1 MPGWRAFLQ
10 EGAQAFLAFGTDAD
24 SGDGVF
30 GVASQRRSQRAM
42 TDFTQQVLAGAHG
55 RWTVEQQVVDPLID
69 FLLQFSHRVALRQQ
83 ADFPSPLPAETFCG
97 QRIAA
102 CRALADGLHHERA
115 DDRRC
120 QADAHFRQAELR
132 VVGAN
137 RHVAAT
143 DQAQRAAERRALHH
157 GQRRDFQFGE
167 VVHQLRQFPGVI
179 QVGVVIELGRLL
191 HPGQISA
198 GADLAWMQQ
207 SAELDYHTNLDDARE
222 LAELMY
228 NLAKL
233 KVPTLAVVQ
242 GAAFGGALG
251 LISCCDMA
259 IGADDAQ
266 FCLSEVR
273 IGLAPAVISPFVVQ
287 AIGERAAR
295 RYALTAER
303 FGGQRAREIGL
314 LSESY
319 PMAELEQKVDQW
331 VDNLLLNSP
340 AAMRASKDLLREVGH
355 GALTPALRRY
365 TENAI
370 ARIRVSPE
378 GQEGLRAFLQKRS
391 PTWQAETI
399 LKEPR

>member
-1 MPGWRAFLQ
+1 MSIDKPLSRAGSLPQEPWRRMNMSDFNTLELHSDPRGFATVWLNRAEKNNAFNAEMIRELI
-10 EGAQAFLAFGTDAD
+10 LALDK
-24 SGDGVF
+24 
-30 GVASQRRSQRAM
+30 VASDASLR
-42 TDFTQQVLAGAHG
+42 
-55 RWTVEQQVVDPLID
+55 
-69 FLLQFSHRVALRQQ
+69 FLLVRGR
-83 ADFPSPLPAETFCG
+83 G
-97 QRIAA
+97 K
-102 CRALADGLHHERA
+102 
-115 DDRRC
+115 
-120 QADAHFRQAELR
+120 HF
-132 VVGAN
+132 
-137 RHVAAT
+137 
-143 DQAQRAAERRALHH
+143 
-157 GQRRDFQFGE
+157 
-167 VVHQLRQFPGVI
+167 
-179 QVGVVIELGRLL
+179 
-191 HPGQISA
+191 SA

-233 KVPTLAVVQ
+233 KIPTLAVVQ

-319 PMAELEQKVDQW
+319 PSAELEQQVEQW
-331 VDNLLLNSP
+331 IDNLLLNSP
-340 AAMRASKDLLREVGH
+340 AAMRASKDLLREVGN

-378 GQEGLRAFLQKRS
+378 GQEGLRAFLQKR
-391 PTWQAETI
+391 PPNWQAATT